1 MGFSFEVGSQSIRNE
16 IMTTQNLRA
25 LVALDLDTS
34 SVLNRAW
41 AKGLLSFFHS
51 GGVSIDFLSRNPELG
66 EFEESI
72 APLCESV
79 IPAHLHVD
87 AESMDRHGVAPRY
100 RARQIVALANTNNY
114 DFVLVQGLW
123 LGRYVAGGK
132 SLQTKLWTICDDFP
146 YLDSTLSPKDLK
158 HIEVIATGSK
168 LLLTGS
174 SNRRSKI
181 ESMTPKATSKT
192 RLLPS
197 FHLGLELHDPLDNS
211 PTAPAGILY
220 DTVVGLD
227 ALSSIDFRSIAYE
240 AMPLKHP
247 PRITLASVNDPKS
260 PELQETLRKTGLI
273 DYPGL
278 QLCAE
283 PAVYCDYAEDST
295 LLLTPSGL
303 TNPASSYF
311 AQLSKT
317 MGLSRWWPKSPK
329 PKLSDLCAPQSPI
342 KLNKTDFVS
351 TPWYEVFQNDIA
363 DYSRVPRKEHPTKVL
378 LAGADF
384 KFAGDLVDSLIQRA
398 DIDLCVDL
406 FEANAKPQPEKSSA
420 LLPWADVVIA
430 EFASYN
436 AIWYSQN
443 LLPHQKLIVHLHGY
457 ELLQPWIDELVLE
470 NCDKIVFASNF
481 YMQKAIDMKGWP
493 KEKLHVISNS
503 VNFADLDRT
512 KVKEARFHIGLIGTV
527 PILKRPD
534 RAISLLTRL
543 LTSDSRYVLHIKGH
557 VPWDY
562 AWEWKKAAHQDSYRA
577 FYASIANNPDIFS
590 RIVFE
595 PFSPDIGNWMQK
607 IGWMLSPSY
616 RETFHLSAIEGA
628 ASGAIPLAW
637 NREGSEEIIGAD
649 YNFADTNSVAEFII
663 STNRS
668 PEAYALASAEAKES
682 VKRYDIPEV
691 RAKWLNLI
699 FSLASEKTSFSE
711 REITVPPHE
720 QRVIDEVLTAAHHR
734 DFDGALGILDDN
746 IPITRD
752 STSPLKHVEMYFRGL
767 LALDES
773 RFNRFLPTTAKGTEF
788 PQPQQLLLVRGPG
801 PAPESAIRS
810 GLVRYETLIDIS
822 TFPAAEQG
830 RETASQQADAD
841 AISLSS
847 RLHIPRQIRFDR
859 GIHFA
864 KSQIVLDAVQQQ
876 LTAIVAMGPW
886 WIALPALLAA
896 DQLGLRCAWII
907 DDAGVWDDIELAK
920 DQDQTNNYIAHTVKS
935 LFYRADVRLATEA
948 SLTAN
953 APIEDVSAC
962 ITKGAPHPS
971 GIRSFSW
978 NELPEFLTDSSS
990 SSSSNPE
997 IGEPETTSTDVS
1009 IFVISSS
1016 SFFSR
1021 VQKLYPNAERL
1032 EPEDLLKPVSP
1043 LSDAV
1048 VVHDS
1053 VFEEDDWKESL
1064 TPVEPGQS
1072 IAINSFFDKC
1082 RVSGVPSIFIHSD
1095 DSAINYEEINVA
1107 RKADNVCSP
1116 RPDNLT
1122 ELLKLHPISVKS
1134 VHPWMEAVSLDLALS
1149 CALRGA
1155 GVPVKGS
1162 HERRKTNENALDEF
1176 SESRTSQELDSE
1188 SQFVP
1193 PFDSTN
1199 NSITVYFPSSQEPY
1213 AHDFLQAQGLPADWI
1228 FLKPVSDSDV
1238 ATSAELCSV
1247 ILQAAFS
1254 SDSKGYVC
1262 ALASLQ
1268 DAPSRT
1274 LRRLWAN
1281 ASPEV
1286 IVRLLGIDH
1295 EPLNSGQNVPSII
1308 LGDLFVPGNVRR
1320 NSENKATL
1328 RLVE

>member
-1 MGFSFEVGSQSIRNE
+1 
-16 IMTTQNLRA
+16 MTTQNLRA

-51 GGVSIDFLSRNPELG
+51 GGVSTDFLSRNPELG

-87 AESMDRHGVAPRY
+87 AESMDRNGVAPRY

-158 HIEVIATGSK
+158 HIEVVATGSK

-283 PAVYCDYAEDST
+283 PAVYCDYVEDST

-317 MGLSRWWPKSPK
+317 MGLTRWWPKSPK
-329 PKLSDLCAPQSPI
+329 PKLSDLYAPQSPI
-342 KLNKTDFVS
+342 KSNKTDFVS

-363 DYSRVPRKEHPTKVL
+363 DYARVPRKERPTKVL

-512 KVKEARFHIGLIGTV
+512 KVKEARFHIGLIGIV

-668 PEAYALASAEAKES
+668 PEAYALVSAEAKES

-699 FSLASEKTSFSE
+699 FGLASEKTSFSK

-830 RETASQQADAD
+830 REAASQQADAD

-864 KSQIVLDAVQQQ
+864 KSQIVLDAVQQR

-920 DQDQTNNYIAHTVKS
+920 NQDQTNNYIAHTVKS

-962 ITKGAPHPS
+962 ITKGEPHSS
-971 GIRSFSW
+971 GIRSLSW

-997 IGEPETTSTDVS
+997 LGEPETTSTDVS

-1064 TPVEPGQS
+1064 TPVEPEQS
-1072 IAINSFFDKC
+1072 IAINSFFDRC

-1095 DSAINYEEINVA
+1095 DSAISYEEINVA

-1122 ELLKLHPISVKS
+1122 DLLKLHPISVKS

-1162 HERRKTNENALDEF
+1162 HERRTTNENALDEF

-1193 PFDSTN
+1193 LFDSTN
-1199 NSITVYFPSSQEPY
+1199 DSITVYFPSSQKPY
-1213 AHDFLQAQGLPADWI
+1213 VHDFLKIQGMPDNWVI
-1228 FLKPVSDSDV
+1228 LKPVSDSNV
-1238 ATSAELCSV
+1238 TTSAELSSAV
-1247 ILQAAFS
+1247 LQAALA

-1262 ALASLQ
+1262 ALSSLQ
-1268 DAPSRT
+1268 DAPAQI
-1274 LRRLWAN
+1274 LRKLWVN

-1286 IVRLLGIDH
+1286 IVRLSGVGQAL
-1295 EPLNSGQNVPSII
+1295 LNSEKNVRSLK
-1308 LGDLFVPGNVRR
+1308 LGDLFSPGNINGNPEV
-1320 NSENKATL
+1320 KLTF

>member
-1 MGFSFEVGSQSIRNE
+1 
-16 IMTTQNLRA
+16 MTTQNLRA

-51 GGVSIDFLSRNPELG
+51 GGVSIGFLSRNPELG
-66 EFEESI
+66 DFEESI

-79 IPAHLHVD
+79 IPAQLHVD
-87 AESMDRHGVAPRY
+87 ADSMDRHGVAPRY
-100 RARQIVALANTNNY
+100 RARQVVTLANTDDY

-146 YLDSTLSPKDLK
+146 YLDSTLSPKELQ

-181 ESMTPKATSKT
+181 ESVTPKATSKT

-197 FHLGLELHDPLDNS
+197 FHLGLELHEPLDTP

-227 ALSSIDFRSIAYE
+227 ALSSIDFRSIAYA

-260 PELQETLRKTGLI
+260 PELQEILRTTGLI

-283 PAVYCDYAEDST
+283 PAVYCDYVGGST

-317 MGLSRWWPKSPK
+317 MHLTQWWPKSPA
-329 PKLSDLCAPQSPI
+329 PKLSDLHAPQSPT
-342 KLNKTDFVS
+342 KSNKTDFVS
-351 TPWYEVFQNDIA
+351 TSWYEVFQNDIA
-363 DYSRVPRKEHPTKVL
+363 DYARVPRKEQPTKVL

-384 KFAGDLVDSLIQRA
+384 KFAGDLVDSLIQRT
-398 DIDLCVDL
+398 DIDLRVDL

-470 NCDKIVFASNF
+470 NCNKIVFASNF
-481 YMQKAIDMKGWP
+481 YMQKAIDIKGWP

-512 KVKEARFHIGLIGTV
+512 KFKEARFHIGLIGIV

-534 RAISLLTRL
+534 RAISLLTKL

-649 YNFADTNSVAEFII
+649 YNFADTDSVAEFII

-699 FSLASEKTSFSE
+699 FSLTSENTSFPE

-720 QRVIDEVLTAAHHR
+720 QRVIDEVLTAANHR
-734 DFDGALGILDDN
+734 DFDGALAILDDN

-788 PQPQQLLLVRGPG
+788 PQPPQLLLVRGPG

-810 GLVRYETLIDIS
+810 GLVRYETVIDIS
-822 TFPAAEQG
+822 TFPAAEQK
-830 RETASQQADAD
+830 REAASQQVDAD
-841 AISLSS
+841 AFSLTS
-847 RLHIPRQIRFDR
+847 RLHIPREIRFDR

-864 KSQIVLDAVQQQ
+864 KSQIVLDALQQQ

-896 DQLGLRCAWII
+896 DQLGLKCAWII

-935 LFYRADVRLATEA
+935 LFYRADIRLATEA
-948 SLTAN
+948 SLTAD

-962 ITKGAPHPS
+962 ITKGEPHSS
-971 GIRSFSW
+971 GIRSLSW
-978 NELPEFLTDSSS
+978 NQLPEFLTDSSS
-990 SSSSNPE
+990 SSSSNPDL
-997 IGEPETTSTDVS
+997 GELGTTSTDVS
-1009 IFVISSS
+1009 IFVVSSF

-1021 VQKLYPNAERL
+1021 VQELYPNAKRL

-1048 VVHDS
+1048 FVHDS
-1053 VFEEDDWKESL
+1053 VFEDDDWKESL
-1064 TPVEPGQS
+1064 TPVEPGQP

-1082 RVSGVPSIFIHSD
+1082 RVSGVPSVFIHSD
-1095 DSAINYEEINVA
+1095 DSAIDYEEINVA

-1134 VHPWMEAVSLDLALS
+1134 VHPWMEAVSLALALS
-1149 CALRGA
+1149 SVLRGA
-1155 GVPVKGS
+1155 GVPVKGV
-1162 HERRKTNENALDEF
+1162 HDLRIVNENNLDEL
-1176 SESRTSQELDSE
+1176 SEPQTSQELDAE

-1193 PFDSTN
+1193 LFDNTN
-1199 NSITVYFPSSQEPY
+1199 DSITVYFPSSQEPH
-1213 AHDFLQAQGLPADWI
+1213 AHDFLQAQGLPINWI
-1228 FLKPVSDSDV
+1228 ILKPVSDSG
-1238 ATSAELCSV
+1238 ASSSAELSS
-1247 ILQAAFS
+1247 LLLKAAS
-1254 SDSKGYVC
+1254 ASDSEGYVC
-1262 ALASLQ
+1262 ALGSLESV
-1268 DAPSRT
+1268 PVNFLRT
-1274 LRRLWAN
+1274 LWVY
-1281 ASPEV
+1281 ASPDAV
-1286 IVRLLGIDH
+1286 VRLPDKRDFPIYEAPTMSTLK
-1295 EPLNSGQNVPSII
+1295 
-1308 LGDLFVPGNVRR
+1308 LGDLFAPTNFC
-1320 NSENKATL
+1320 
-1328 RLVE
+1328 

>member
-1 MGFSFEVGSQSIRNE
+1 
-16 IMTTQNLRA
+16 MTTQNLRA

-51 GGVSIDFLSRNPELG
+51 GGVSTDFLSRNPELG

-87 AESMDRHGVAPRY
+87 AESMDRNGVAPRY

-158 HIEVIATGSK
+158 HIEVVATGSK

-283 PAVYCDYAEDST
+283 PAVYCDYVEDST

-317 MGLSRWWPKSPK
+317 MGLTRWWPKSPK
-329 PKLSDLCAPQSPI
+329 PKLSDLYAPQSPI
-342 KLNKTDFVS
+342 KSNKTDFVS

-363 DYSRVPRKEHPTKVL
+363 DYARVPRKERPTKVL

-512 KVKEARFHIGLIGTV
+512 KVKEARFHIGLIGIV

-668 PEAYALASAEAKES
+668 PEAYALVSAEAKES

-699 FSLASEKTSFSE
+699 FGLASEKTSFSK

-830 RETASQQADAD
+830 REAASQQADAD

-864 KSQIVLDAVQQQ
+864 KSQIVLDAVQQR

-920 DQDQTNNYIAHTVKS
+920 NQDQTNNYIAHTVKS

-962 ITKGAPHPS
+962 ITKGEPHSS
-971 GIRSFSW
+971 GIRSLSW

-997 IGEPETTSTDVS
+997 LGEPETTSTDVS

-1064 TPVEPGQS
+1064 TPVEPEQS
-1072 IAINSFFDKC
+1072 IAINSFFDRC

-1095 DSAINYEEINVA
+1095 DSAISYEEINVA

-1122 ELLKLHPISVKS
+1122 DLLKLHPISVKS

-1149 CALRGA
+1149 SALRGA

-1162 HERRKTNENALDEF
+1162 HERRTTNENALDEF

-1193 PFDSTN
+1193 LFDSTN
-1199 NSITVYFPSSQEPY
+1199 DSITVYFPSSQKPY
-1213 AHDFLQAQGLPADWI
+1213 VHDFLKIQGMPDNWVI
-1228 FLKPVSDSDV
+1228 LKPVSDSNV
-1238 ATSAELCSV
+1238 TTSAELSSAV
-1247 ILQAAFS
+1247 LQAALA

-1262 ALASLQ
+1262 ALSSLQ
-1268 DAPSRT
+1268 DAPAQI
-1274 LRRLWAN
+1274 LRKLWVN

-1286 IVRLLGIDH
+1286 IVRLSGVGQAL
-1295 EPLNSGQNVPSII
+1295 LNSEKNVRSLK
-1308 LGDLFVPGNVRR
+1308 LGDLFSPGNINGNPEV
-1320 NSENKATL
+1320 KLTF

>member
-1 MGFSFEVGSQSIRNE
+1 
-16 IMTTQNLRA
+16 MTTQNLRA

-34 SVLNRAW
+34 NVLNRAW

-66 EFEESI
+66 DFEESI

-87 AESMDRHGVAPRY
+87 ADSMDRHGVAPRY
-100 RARQIVALANTNNY
+100 RARQVVALANTDDY

-146 YLDSTLSPKDLK
+146 YLDSTLSPKELQ

-192 RLLPS
+192 RLIPA
-197 FHLGLELHDPLDNS
+197 FHLGLELHDPLDNP
-211 PTAPAGILY
+211 PTAPAGIIF

-240 AMPLKHP
+240 AMPLKQP
-247 PRITLASVNDPKS
+247 PRVTLASVNDPRS
-260 PELQETLRKTGLI
+260 PELQETLRTTGLI

-283 PAVYCDYAEDST
+283 PAVSCDFVGDST

-303 TNPASSYF
+303 NNPASSYF

-317 MGLSRWWPKSPK
+317 MGLTQWWPKSPE
-329 PKLSDLCAPQSPI
+329 PKLSDLYAPSSPT
-342 KLNKTDFVS
+342 KSNKPDFDS
-351 TPWYEVFQNDIA
+351 APWREVFKNDIA
-363 DYSRVPRKEHPTKVL
+363 DYTRVPRKEQPTKVL

-398 DIDLCVDL
+398 DIDLRVDL
-406 FEANAKPQPEKSSA
+406 FEANAKPQPEKSRE

-512 KVKEARFHIGLIGTV
+512 KFSEARFHIGLIGIV

-534 RAISLLTRL
+534 RAISLLTKL
-543 LTSDSRYVLHIKGH
+543 LSSDSRYVLHIKGH

-590 RIVFE
+590 RIIFE

-649 YNFADTNSVAEFII
+649 YNFADTDSVAEFII

-711 REITVPPHE
+711 REIAVPPHE
-720 QRVIDEVLTAAHHR
+720 QRVIDEVFNAAHHR
-734 DFDGALGILDDN
+734 DFDGALAILDDN

-773 RFNRFLPTTAKGTEF
+773 RFNRFLPTTANGTEF
-788 PQPQQLLLVRGPG
+788 PQAPQLLLVREPG
-801 PAPESAIRS
+801 PAPEPAIRS
-810 GLVRYETLIDIS
+810 GLVRYETLIDVS
-822 TFPAAEQG
+822 TFPAAEQA
-830 RETASQQADAD
+830 REAALQLADAD

-864 KSQIVLDAVQQQ
+864 KSQIVLDAVQQK

-896 DQLGLRCAWII
+896 DQLGLKCAWII

-935 LFYRADVRLATEA
+935 LFYRADVRLATES
-948 SLTAN
+948 SLTAD
-953 APIEDVSAC
+953 APIEDISAC
-962 ITKGAPHPS
+962 ITTGKPHSS
-971 GIRSFSW
+971 GIRSLSW
-978 NELPEFLTDSSS
+978 NQLPEFLTDSSS
-990 SSSSNPE
+990 SSSSIPE
-997 IGEPETTSTDVS
+997 LGELETTSTDVS

-1016 SFFSR
+1016 SFFSH
-1021 VQKLYPNAERL
+1021 VQELYPNAKRL

-1048 VVHDS
+1048 FVHDS

-1116 RPDNLT
+1116 RPDNIT

-1134 VHPWMEAVSLDLALS
+1134 VHPWMEAASLDLALS
-1149 CALRGA
+1149 SVLRGA
-1155 GVPVKGS
+1155 GVPVKGVYDLLIN
-1162 HERRKTNENALDEF
+1162 NESVLDGL
-1176 SESRTSQELDSE
+1176 SEPQTSQELDTQ

-1193 PFDSTN
+1193 LFDSEN
-1199 NSITVYFPSSQEPY
+1199 DSITVYFPSSQEPY
-1213 AHDFLQAQGLPADWI
+1213 AHDFLKTQGLPVNWVI
-1228 FLKPVSDSDV
+1228 LKPVSDSDV
-1238 ATSAELCSV
+1238 ATSAELNSV
-1247 ILQAAFS
+1247 VLQAALA

-1262 ALASLQ
+1262 ALSSLQ
-1268 DAPSRT
+1268 DAPVHT

-1286 IVRLLGIDH
+1286 IVRLLCIGHD
-1295 EPLNSGQNVPSII
+1295 PLDSAENVPSIM
-1308 LGDLFVPGNVRR
+1308 LGDLFVPGNVRV
-1320 NSENKATL
+1320 SAENKATL
-1328 RLVE
+1328 RLVDEY